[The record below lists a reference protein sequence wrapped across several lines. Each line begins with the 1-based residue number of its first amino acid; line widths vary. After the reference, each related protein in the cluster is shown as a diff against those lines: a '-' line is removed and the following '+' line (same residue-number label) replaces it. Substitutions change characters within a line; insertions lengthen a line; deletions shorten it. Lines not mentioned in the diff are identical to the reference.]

1 MRSKAVFAL
10 VVIFI
15 NFLAV
20 SHSFGV
26 QFGYEPFNI
35 GANPAAGQYVV
46 GPLAGQNP
54 TNSFFTGVWV
64 DRDPA
69 SANDSIQG
77 TGLSFFGSPSSGGS
91 VLMTPNATPARALAT
106 PWTATTST
114 TTLPDGVTPNPSGAY
129 YVGYEVSFGAGN
141 YADGTDG
148 NDMGYRSVEFR
159 GADGSFQFGVAYNAY
174 NGSAGAIN
182 QDPRSGRMVLDG
194 LGGYQIISNSPDS
207 YVEDNGV
214 THLIV
219 LKFVLSATAAADSV
233 TLYLDPTDLTEPA
246 IPGAI
251 VSGTN
256 VQLGMISGALFGGT
270 GTFPVLDELRAGTT
284 FADVVP
290 TFPHPGDTDG
300 DGDVDLVDYQH
311 IVDHMG
317 LRGQSTLNGDVAK
330 GDGTQGVD
338 GLVDIN
344 DFRLWKSHYP
354 FPGAGAGAGS
364 GSVASGGNVPEPSTF
379 LLALIASTSLGATV
393 GGRRGMGQTGDLAP

>member
-1 MRSKAVFAL
+1 LQTNYFFCEIRLPSEDTIPAGYILNTSGGEVLMRSKAVFAL

-182 QDPRSGRMVLDG
+182 QDPSRDAW
-194 LGGYQIISNSPDS
+194 YWTDWAAI
-207 YVEDNGV
+207 
-214 THLIV
+214 
-219 LKFVLSATAAADSV
+219 KLSATLRTV
-233 TLYLDPTDLTEPA
+233 TWRTT
-246 IPGAI
+246 
-251 VSGTN
+251 
-256 VQLGMISGALFGGT
+256 
-270 GTFPVLDELRAGTT
+270 ELR
-284 FADVVP
+284 
-290 TFPHPGDTDG
+290 
-300 DGDVDLVDYQH
+300 
-311 IVDHMG
+311 I
-317 LRGQSTLNGDVAK
+317 
-330 GDGTQGVD
+330 
-338 GLVDIN
+338 
-344 DFRLWKSHYP
+344 
-354 FPGAGAGAGS
+354 
-364 GSVASGGNVPEPSTF
+364 
-379 LLALIASTSLGATV
+379 
-393 GGRRGMGQTGDLAP
+393 